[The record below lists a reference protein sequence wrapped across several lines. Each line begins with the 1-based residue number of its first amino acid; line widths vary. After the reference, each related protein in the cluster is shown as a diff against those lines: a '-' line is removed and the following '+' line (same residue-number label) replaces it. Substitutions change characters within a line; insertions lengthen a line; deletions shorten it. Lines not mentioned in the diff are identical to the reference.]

1 MSSKNM
7 TFEEIKE
14 YAEGFSDVS
23 ITKENIFEEFNKR
36 AAYYISYPTNVKEIN
51 KFHKFI
57 PEYRENLFNTLF
69 IKSLKNLCASYSKYP
84 NLFKDICDIIK
95 IMLDKS
101 NYEVVD
107 IKDITNIDTFSGTI
121 FNNSYNPDKYEIDMS
136 KDTMRCRRVFDFNGR
151 VFGIELIFLPTDLK
165 VEPFYNFNDMNLYT
179 DIDRIIMD
187 FGIDKKGNAI
197 FTGFVYYDF
206 KLFESILSYL
216 QMALYNTITELY
228 TFLNMPSNNKG
239 VEFFESRTKY
249 HEISL
254 RGGLYCDGLSI
265 QRQDTYAARNAAHL
279 AFYGIICKE
288 LNNMSSREYLEFITD
303 FYESQVKKASVN
315 NRYYQRLRNKEDF
328 DEPLPEKYLDNQAFY
343 ISLVKYCLERL
354 YNINQ

>member
-14 YAEGFSDVS
+14 YVEGFSDVS

-36 AAYYISYPTNVKEIN
+36 VSYYVDYPTNVKEIK
-51 KFHKFI
+51 KFHKYV
-57 PEYRENLFNTLF
+57 PEYRENLFNTIF
-69 IKSLKNLCASYSKYP
+69 IKSLKELCAAYDKYP
-84 NLFKDICDIIK
+84 NLFEDVCSIIK

-107 IKDITNIDTFSGTI
+107 VKDITNIDTFSGTV

-136 KDTMRCRRVFDFNGR
+136 KDTLRCRRVFDFNGKI
-151 VFGIELIFLPTDLK
+151 FGIELIFLPTDLK
-165 VEPFYNFNDMNLYT
+165 VEPFYNFNDMNRYN
-179 DIDRIIMD
+179 DIDRIITN
-187 FGIDKKGNAI
+187 FGVDKEGNAI

-206 KLFESILSYL
+206 KVFDSILTNL
-216 QMALYNTITELY
+216 QMALYNTITDLY
-228 TFLNMPSNNKG
+228 VFLNNTYNIKG
-239 VEFFESRTKY
+239 IKYSDFRSRY
-249 HEISL
+249 NEISL
-254 RGGLYCDGLSI
+254 RGGLYCDGLTI
-265 QRQDTYAARNAAHL
+265 HQQNTGAARNVAHL

-288 LNNMSSREYLEFITD
+288 LNNMSSREYLEYIID
-303 FYESQVKKASVN
+303 FYESRVKKAFVN
-315 NRYYQRLRNKEDF
+315 NRHFQRLRNKEDF
-328 DEPLPEKYLDNQAFY
+328 DESIPENYLDNQEFY